1 VNTPHPELERLA
13 ELADQAASTTSTA
26 TDSTATTDPQTA
38 ADAELLAHVA
48 GCAICTAD
56 LESLRGVREILRSLP
71 PVSMPAD
78 VAARIEAA
86 LRAAREP
93 AGDVI
98 PLRPVATGRPARWR
112 SFPYAAAAAVVAVL
126 ALGVGT
132 VEGLSHLNGS
142 SKKATSAA
150 AAASSA
156 DTTLAS
162 GTNYTADLLRNQ
174 VAGLVNS
181 RAPQAAQQFPG
192 LKSITEFSVPSAAAS
207 SAAAE
212 GAAAAPSPLTALGSQ
227 SAPAGSSA
235 PAPAAADQ
243 ATGKPATIA
252 PARNAPSGPLADPTA
267 LQACIQTL
275 VGKAEQPLLVDYAT
289 FNGAPSTII
298 VLPDPDVA
306 GKLDIY
312 VEADTANC
320 ANEQVTFVAFLPPTS
335 TP

>member
-13 ELADQAASTTSTA
+13 ELADQAAL
-26 TDSTATTDPQTA
+26 TDSTATTDDPQA
-38 ADAELLAHVA
+38 VAHAELLAHVA
-48 GCAICTAD
+48 GCAVCTAD
-56 LESLRGVREILRSLP
+56 LESLRGVRDILRSLP
-71 PVSMPAD
+71 PVPMPAD
-78 VAARIEAA
+78 VAARIDAA

-98 PLRPVATGRPARWR
+98 PLKPISTGRPARWR

-126 ALGVGT
+126 ALGVGA
-132 VEGLSHLNGS
+132 VEGLSHMNGG
-142 SKKATSAA
+142 SKKSASTAA

-156 DTTLAS
+156 NSTLAS
-162 GTNYTADLLRNQ
+162 GTNYTADLLRSQ

-181 RAPQAAQQFPG
+181 RAPDAAQQFPG
-192 LKSITEFSVPSAAAS
+192 LKSITEFAVPGPTASS
-207 SAAAE
+207 SAAA
-212 GAAAAPSPLTALGSQ
+212 GAAAGASPLTAIA
-227 SAPAGSSA
+227 APS
-235 PAPAAADQ
+235 APAAAESSNAADK
-243 ATGKPATIA
+243 AAGIPPTVA
-252 PARNAPSGPLADPTA
+252 PARLAPSGPLADPTA

-298 VLPDPDVA
+298 VLPDPDVV